1 MVGSTSDFYCSICG
15 NRGFCNAWQ
24 YTYRC
29 STHGNKPKVTYYLC
43 ANCDP
48 YTNYQTCDV
57 QMSCTACSGTG
68 NITVQN
74 DCANCVGTG
83 TIKTSN
89 NCTHG
94 KGPGA
99 SHYYCSSHGNSVY
112 QYH

>member
-83 TIKTSN
+83 TINPIIVLMEKVLE
-89 NCTHG
+89 H
-94 KGPGA
+94 
-99 SHYYCSSHGNSVY
+99 HIIIVRHMEIVY
-112 QYH
+112 LSTIK